1 MSPGPLE
8 GRAVLVT
15 RPEDQAPALVRLL
28 EDRGAV
34 PVVAPAVWIR
44 PPEDTATL
52 ASALADLADGRFD
65 WITLTSR
72 ATVHVLATALAPADV
87 RARIAVVGEG
97 TGAALRD
104 WGRTPD
110 LVPARFETEALGAA
124 FPEGR
129 GRVLCLRADIAP
141 PGLELA
147 VEAKGWEPLR
157 VDAYRTELA
166 TSLPPAAAEALRR
179 GGVDVL
185 TFTSASTV
193 RGFVRAVTGPPR
205 TEVAGNPKVVC
216 IGPVTAREAQSHGLS
231 PDAVADPHTL
241 DGLVAAAERV
251 FAGS

>member
-1 MSPGPLE
+1 MTRGPLE
-8 GRAVLVT
+8 GRVVLVT

-28 EDRGAV
+28 EGRGALTLT
-34 PVVAPAVWIR
+34 APAVRIK
-44 PPEDTATL
+44 PPEDSAAL
-52 ASALADLADGRFD
+52 ASALVDLAAGAFD

-72 ATVHVLATALAPADV
+72 ATVEVLATSLGPDEV
-87 RARIAVVGEG
+87 RARIAVIGDG
-97 TGAALRD
+97 TAAALRR

-124 FPEGR
+124 FPAGR

-141 PGLELA
+141 PGLEAAL
-147 VEAKGWEPLR
+147 EAKGWTPDR

-166 TSLPPAAAEALRR
+166 TSVPATAAEALRR
-179 GGVDVL
+179 GEVDAL

-205 TEVAGNPKVVC
+205 TDVVGHPKVVC
-216 IGPVTAREAQSHGLS
+216 IGPVTAREADSHGLA

-241 DGLVAAAERV
+241 GGLVAAAERA
-251 FAGS
+251 FDGS